1 MKYSRTMLLLVASLL
16 LFGCGKAPVSLTPAN
31 LAGLY
36 KGTYSNGATESF
48 IFKPDGTFSQT
59 LTQSNQV
66 VYSNEG
72 RWEIATN
79 YSDSIL
85 LHSVLLAVD
94 VSKINQGRPQR
105 VDVYSAHWNRRVPG
119 IVFSDEEHFW
129 VNKQDA
135 GTAQQH
141 P

>member
-1 MKYSRTMLLLVASLL
+1 MFLLVASLL
-16 LFGCGKAPVSLTPAN
+16 LSGCGKAPLNLTPAN

-48 IFKPDGTFSQT
+48 TFKPDGTFIQI

-72 RWEIATN
+72 QWEIATN

-85 LHSVLLAVD
+85 LHSVLLALD

-105 VDVYSAHWNRRVPG
+105 LEVYSAHWNRRVPG
-119 IVFSDEEHFW
+119 IVFSEEEHFW

-135 GTAQQH
+135 GPAQPH